1 MKLSKT
7 SWLILSIGLFVVIIA
22 GLGLTCSQQLQAQS
36 QLDQELGV
44 AEMRLNKLG
53 VDELR
58 LKQEDLQRQLDERTV
73 ELAEAKDKL
82 RQTIESINV
91 TDEFFEIAQSCYV
104 EIESISSSNIKTD
117 KLEDINCSIITLNAA
132 VEGKVSNIINFV
144 TKLNNDF
151 TTGIVKSAQMSIP
164 EITDDEEPKVNINMV
179 VYTYEGN

>member
-1 MKLSKT
+1 LRLSKT
-7 SWLILSIGLFVVIIA
+7 SWFILSIGLFAVIIA
-22 GLGLTCSQQLQAQS
+22 GLVLTRSQQLQAQS
-36 QLDQELGV
+36 QLDDELGV

-58 LKQEDLQRQLDERTV
+58 LKQEDLQRQLDERNL

-91 TDEFFEIAQSCYV
+91 TDEFFEIAQYCYV

-117 KLEDINCSIITLNAA
+117 KLGDINCSIITLNAA
-132 VEGKVSNIINFV
+132 VEGDVSDIITFII
-144 TKLNNDF
+144 KLNNDF

-164 EITDDEEPKVNINMV
+164 EIIDDEAPRVNINMV